1 MFGYDSNVRHEFDW
15 VAFLAGVVSVLL
27 SIFLFRNPG
36 KGLKGLVV
44 IFAVVSIMQGIV
56 WLSMYAGFHRIF
68 GPSWTTLISG
78 IFDLVVG
85 IFFLA
90 NNQLGALTISYLV
103 AIWFIVDS
111 VIGIVFA
118 WHLRFFETGCYF
130 FFNLL
135 LNILGLVLGVMLL
148 FQPEVAGLSTIWLI
162 AVYMMVFGINEIVLA
177 FMHR

>member
-1 MFGYDSNVRHEFDW
+1 
-15 VAFLAGVVSVLL
+15 
-27 SIFLFRNPG
+27 
-36 KGLKGLVV
+36 
-44 IFAVVSIMQGIV
+44 MQGIV
-56 WLSMYAGFHRIF
+56 WLSMHAGFHRIF
-68 GPSWTTLISG
+68 GPSWTTMISG

-118 WHLRFFETGCYF
+118 WHLRFFETGWYF